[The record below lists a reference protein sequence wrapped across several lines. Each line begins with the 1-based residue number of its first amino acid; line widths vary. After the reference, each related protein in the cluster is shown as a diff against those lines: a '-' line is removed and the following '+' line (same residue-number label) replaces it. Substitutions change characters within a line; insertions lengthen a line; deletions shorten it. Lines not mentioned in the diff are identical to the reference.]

1 MENYDI
7 AALLRPKCKVCSSPL
22 RQGIDLRLMGKET
35 HEDGERY
42 SYDEIVDWAA
52 AHGLQIS
59 KAGLS
64 RHTGNHLMP
73 DVLGAIEAQRQ
84 VEAIA
89 QATGQTLGM
98 ETAFLNMLV
107 NKAIRALDGAE
118 VDLTQKGAISGIT
131 RAIEVLLKVKKAE
144 VQFSAAKLAEAD
156 KAITATAKA
165 KGLDP
170 DTLAA
175 IRRDLYGLTDAEPPP
190 EAA

>member
-1 MENYDI
+1 MDYDI
-7 AALLRPKCKVCSSPL
+7 NALMRPKCKVCSSAL
-22 RQGIDLRLMGKET
+22 RQGVDLRLMGKET

-42 SYDEIVDWAA
+42 SYEELVDWAA

-64 RHTGNHLMP
+64 RHRTDHLMP
-73 DVLGAIEAQRQ
+73 DVLSAMEAQRQ

-107 NKAIRALDGAE
+107 NKAMRALDG
-118 VDLTQKGAISGIT
+118 VDLEMNPKVLNATIRS
-131 RAIEVLLKVKKAE
+131 IEVLLKVKKAE
-144 VQFSAAKLAEAD
+144 VLLSREKIAEAD
-156 KAITATAKA
+156 KAITAKA
-165 KGLDP
+165 REKGLDP
-170 DTLAA
+170 ETLAS

-190 EAA
+190 EAAA